1 MARGKK
7 GRGRTAAREGDAD
20 SEEDIQT
27 LKRSGKASFNRDET
41 FDNSEDECNFSPNE
55 AKLTFSF

>member
-7 GRGRTAAREGDAD
+7 SRSNPTQAGERSD
-20 SEEDIQT
+20 SDEDIQT

-41 FDNSEDECNFSPNE
+41 FADSEDECNS
-55 AKLTFSF
+55 ALYCG